1 MYQAYPGGDQPP
13 APHGLV
19 GSPPPVPLPV
29 ATAVRVMYAGAW
41 ASLIG
46 IVIDLVTV
54 HSLQARLVTMT
65 NANGT
70 RLTPAQVTQQEHLAV
85 GSLIVIG
92 VVGIALWI
100 WMARSNRDGRSWART
115 VSTVIFGI
123 ATVGVIGDANGSSAL
138 AGTIE
143 TRIWGIVVWLIG
155 LAAVILLWRRGSAGY
170 FRTITR

>member
-1 MYQAYPGGDQPP
+1 MYQAYPSGDQPP
-13 APHGLV
+13 LPR
-19 GSPPPVPLPV
+19 PV

-41 ASLIG
+41 ASLLG

-65 NANGT
+65 NPNGT
-70 RLTPAQVTQQEHLAV
+70 RLTPAQVTQQEHLAI
-85 GSLIVIG
+85 GSLIVMG
-92 VVGIALWI
+92 LVGIALWI
-100 WMARSNRDGRSWART
+100 WMARGNRDGKSWART

-138 AGTIE
+138 ASTIE

-155 LAAVILLWRRGSAGY
+155 LVAVVLLWQRGSAGY
-170 FRTITR
+170 FRRITR